1 MILINFFERFILN
14 GDKIIE
20 INSLTKDFKDLRAVN
35 SLNLNVFE
43 GDVFGFLGPNGAG
56 KSTTI
61 RMLLSLIKPTEGSIK
76 LFDKTLEKNRI
87 EILKRIGA
95 IVEKPDFYGYLSAY
109 KNLEILGKISGK
121 EITKNRIMEVLE
133 LVGLSKRYKS
143 KVRTFSHGMKQR
155 LGLGQA
161 LLHNPDLIILDE
173 PTTGLDPQ
181 GMKEIRD
188 LILHLSKVE
197 KKTIFLSSHILHEVE
212 LVANRMIIINK
223 GTTKVEGYVQDLLN
237 AKKLKVSFEVNDEE
251 RTKNIL
257 TNSEWKNK
265 LESQAKTVFMF
276 SLENDEIAG
285 LNKYLVE
292 NGIAVS
298 AVIPTRSLEDYFLK
312 ITDEVA

>member
-1 MILINFFERFILN
+1 LN

-121 EITKNRIMEVLE
+121 EISKNRIMEVLE

-143 KVRTFSHGMKQR
+143 KVKTFSHGMKQR

-251 RTKNIL
+251 KTISL
-257 TNSEWKNK
+257 LAQSDWKNK
-265 LESQAKTVFMF
+265 LESNAKTVFMF
-276 SLENDEIAG
+276 SLENDEIAN

-298 AVIPTRSLEDYFLK
+298 AVVPTRSLEDYFLK
-312 ITDEVA
+312 ITDEVV